1 MKMNSIS
8 MDVNRLLE
16 GYRSQTF
23 SVSDVLDQVLAR
35 INNDSSNPVWISR
48 ILEKDLK
55 TRVSQLENL
64 NPSELPL
71 YGIPFAVKD
80 NIDTL
85 LLPTTAGCP
94 DFSYQSEAD
103 ALVVKKLLDAG
114 AILIG
119 KTNMDQ
125 FATGLVGT
133 RSPYG
138 VCRNAHNP
146 EYISGGSSSGSAVAT
161 ALGHVS
167 FALGTDT
174 AGSGRVPAALNNV
187 VGLKPTIGRISTSGI
202 VPACRSLD
210 CVSIF
215 ALNCADAQTVFNI
228 ASESEGTSPVP
239 EKFLRPTHPII
250 KNTKNS
256 FLFAVPHQN
265 QLSFF
270 GNSSFPHL
278 FQSALDIMTSL
289 GGQKIECDFTP
300 FQDVAQLLYD
310 GPWVAERYSAL
321 GEFIEKSP
329 NSLMP
334 TTKTVIESGKQYSAS
349 DLFLA
354 QNQLRVLQRQ
364 CANLWNHA
372 DVLITPTIGTAY
384 RIGEISANP
393 VSLNSNL
400 GYYTNFVNLLDLC
413 AIALPA
419 GFSENNIPFG
429 ITLTSPAYSES
440 RLLSLGSR
448 FHSQIGIPSGT
459 KEESPPQCAPLHL
472 ELLDDFVNIAVCGA
486 HMSGLP
492 LNYQLTDVGGRYL
505 DTRKTSDNYRLFAL
519 PGGPPYRPGLVKNKP
534 GAGIELEIWRLSKA
548 AFGHFVSQI
557 PSPLGI
563 GQVELE
569 NGDQVCGFLC
579 EAHALADARD
589 ITEFT
594 SWRKFLADIKDL

>member
-1 MKMNSIS
+1 MEI
-8 MDVNRLLE
+8 NRLLE
-16 GYRSQTF
+16 GYRSQFFT
-23 SVSDVLDQVLAR
+23 VSDVLAQVLGR

-48 ILEKDLK
+48 VRGKVLK
-55 TRVSQLENL
+55 TRVTQLETL
-64 NPSELPL
+64 NPNELPL

-94 DFSYQSEAD
+94 DFSYQSEVNAP
-103 ALVVKKLLDAG
+103 VVKTLLDAG

-138 VCRNAHNP
+138 VCQNAHNP

-215 ALNCADAQTVFNI
+215 ALNCADAQTILNI
-228 ASESEGTSPVP
+228 ATESESRPPVP
-239 EKFLRPTHPII
+239 ENILRSAHPLI

-256 FLFAVPHQN
+256 FSFAVPNQD

-270 GNSSFPHL
+270 GNGSFPLL
-278 FQSALDIMTSL
+278 FKSALDIMASL
-289 GGQKIECDFTP
+289 GGQKIECDFKP

-321 GEFIEKSP
+321 GEFIKKSP
-329 NSLMP
+329 SSLIP

-354 QNQLRVLQRQ
+354 QDQLRILQRQ
-364 CANLWNHA
+364 CTTLWNHA

-384 RIGEISANP
+384 RIDEISENP

-413 AIALPA
+413 AVALPA
-419 GFSENNIPFG
+419 GFSDDNIPFG
-429 ITLTSPAYSES
+429 ITLTSPAYSEL

-448 FHSQIGIPSGT
+448 FHSQIGIPPGT
-459 KEESPPQCAPLHL
+459 KEESPPSRVPLHL
-472 ELLDDFVNIAVCGA
+472 EVLDDFVNIAVCGA
-486 HMSGLP
+486 HMRGLP
-492 LNYQLTDVGGRYL
+492 LNFQLTEVGGRYL

-519 PGGPPYRPGLVKNKP
+519 SGGPPYRPGLVKTKP
-534 GAGIELEIWRLSKA
+534 GAEIELEIWRLSKA
-548 AFGHFVSQI
+548 GFGHFVSQI

-579 EAHALADARD
+579 EAHALANARD

-594 SWRKFLADIKDL
+594 SWRKFLADTKDL

>member
-1 MKMNSIS
+1 
-8 MDVNRLLE
+8 MDINRLLE
-16 GYRSQTF
+16 GYRSQIF

-48 ILEKDLK
+48 VLEKDLK
-55 TRVSQLENL
+55 TRVTQLERL
-64 NPSELPL
+64 NPIELPL

-94 DFSYQSEAD
+94 DFSYQSKAD
-103 ALVVKKLLDAG
+103 APVVKKLLNAG

-138 VCRNAHNP
+138 VCQNAHNP
-146 EYISGGSSSGSAVAT
+146 DYISGGSSSGSAVAT

-228 ASESEGTSPVP
+228 VTESESTPLVP
-239 EKFLRPTHPII
+239 ENILRPPHPLIE
-250 KNTKNS
+250 NTKNS
-256 FLFAVPHQN
+256 FSFAVPNQD

-270 GNSSFPHL
+270 GNGSFPLL
-278 FQSALDIMTSL
+278 FKSALDVMTSL
-289 GGQKIECDFTP
+289 GGRKIECDFAP

-329 NSLMP
+329 NSLIP

-364 CANLWNHA
+364 CKKVWNHA
-372 DVLITPTIGTAY
+372 DVLMTPTIGTAY
-384 RIGEISANP
+384 RISEISADP

-413 AIALPA
+413 SIALPA

-459 KEESPPQCAPLHL
+459 KEEGPPQCAPLHL
-472 ELLDDFVNIAVCGA
+472 ELFDDSVNIAVCGA

-492 LNYQLTDVGGRYL
+492 LNFQLTDVGGRYVK
-505 DTRKTSDNYRLFAL
+505 TGKTSDNYRLFAL
-519 PGGPPYRPGLVKNKP
+519 PGGPPYRPGLVKTEP
-534 GAGIELEIWRLSKA
+534 GAGIELEIWQLSKA

-579 EAHALADARD
+579 EAHALTDARD
-589 ITEFT
+589 ITKFT
-594 SWRKFLADIKDL
+594 SWRTFLADTKDL